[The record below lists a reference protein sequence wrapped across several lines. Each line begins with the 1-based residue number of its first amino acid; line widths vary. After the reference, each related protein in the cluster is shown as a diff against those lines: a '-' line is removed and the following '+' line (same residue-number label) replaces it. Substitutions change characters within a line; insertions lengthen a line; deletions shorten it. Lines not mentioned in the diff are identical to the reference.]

1 LFHKENFCK
10 NKFIAG
16 DVRKLP
22 SLPVFSS
29 SEYLPTF
36 ARCFEFSAL
45 TALPFFCSI
54 VGFKLYLEKT
64 EMANIKSAQK
74 NIRKS
79 ATNAKRNR
87 SVKSRLKT
95 IAKSAKAACASGDA
109 AAIAS
114 VTPTCASV
122 FDKATKSGVI
132 HPNKAARMKSR
143 LAKAAN
149 KAKAA
154 A

>member
-1 LFHKENFCK
+1 MFQLS
-10 NKFIAG
+10 KFFN
-16 DVRKLP
+16 L
-22 SLPVFSS
+22 SQ
-29 SEYLPTF
+29 
-36 ARCFEFSAL
+36 
-45 TALPFFCSI
+45 
-54 VGFKLYLEKT
+54 T

-87 SVKSRLKT
+87 SVKSRIKSTAKT
-95 IAKSAKAACASGDA
+95 AKQAIASGDA
-109 AAIAS
+109 EAIKA
-114 VTPTCASV
+114 VAPLCASV

>member
-1 LFHKENFCK
+1 MVSLLRPPQ
-10 NKFIAG
+10 IS
-16 DVRKLP
+16 RKKRSRTDFLRERFFFVP
-22 SLPVFSS
+22 AS
-29 SEYLPTF
+29 
-36 ARCFEFSAL
+36 AISAL
-45 TALPFFCSI
+45 TAFGNFYFI
-54 VGFKLYLEKT
+54 TNFQIFIQT

-79 ATNAKRNR
+79 ATNARRNR

-95 IAKSAKAACASGDA
+95 VAKSAKVAMASGDA
-109 AAIAS
+109 ASIAS
-114 VTPTCASV
+114 VTPLCASV

>member
-1 LFHKENFCK
+1 MSSG
-10 NKFIAG
+10 ASS
-16 DVRKLP
+16 VRRATCFP
-22 SLPVFSS
+22 S
-29 SEYLPTF
+29 
-36 ARCFEFSAL
+36 SA
-45 TALPFFCSI
+45 AEASPP
-54 VGFKLYLEKT
+54 
-64 EMANIKSAQK
+64 
-74 NIRKS
+74 RP
-79 ATNAKRNR
+79 KRNR

-95 IAKSAKAACASGDA
+95 IAKSAKTAMASGDA

-114 VTPTCASV
+114 VAPLCASV

-149 KAKAA
+149 KAKAVA